1 MRLCVTFLKIAFAG
15 AAQRIERTDG
25 KPQLDREK
33 LLDIAELVERGGHI
47 ENRVQADGEGEIAA
61 LCAAPRR
68 GKHKTESEMCSS
80 IALTRSRQASRQ

>member
-1 MRLCVTFLKIAFAG
+1 MMGSIFFPPLCVTFLKIAFAG

-47 ENRVQADGEGEIAA
+47 ENSVQADGEGKIAA
-61 LCAAPRR
+61 ANT
-68 GKHKTESEMCSS
+68 KTESEMCSS